1 MSTFAE
7 AQKWA
12 EGLTDIQLTAA
23 LEEMRRRGAAVAYYD
38 AAEIA
43 TMFDGEEF
51 AIDPEDWFDEEQRA
65 ALEEVMCDRA
75 REVFERELFE

>member
-1 MSTFAE
+1 MSKFAE

-51 AIDPEDWFDEEQRA
+51 AVDPEDWLVDENRA
-65 ALEEVMCDRA
+65 HVEESMCEAARA
-75 REVFERELFE
+75 IFERELF